1 MKFRFNGV
9 YKSALSALIFS
20 MGMAASAS
28 VLAEPHAMPG
38 ANAMPHGQQQKQLTP
53 EQKALVTELQ
63 SLQQEL
69 QTTQHSLQ
77 SVQQQAFKKNPSF
90 VKQREKLQAIVF
102 KKMTTKDYNATKEV
116 QELQSIANKYKDG
129 KAKPTKEEVLSFRQ
143 RDQAF
148 QQRQQKALQD
158 PEVQKMTMSL
168 KNDVEQAMLT
178 INPKTKELMAQMKS
192 KSKKFKELRQKM
204 ATM

>member
-1 MKFRFNGV
+1 MKFRFNEV
-9 YKSALSALIFS
+9 SKSALSALIFS
-20 MGMAASAS
+20 MGMASSAS
-28 VLAEPHAMPG
+28 VLAEPQAMPG
-38 ANAMPHGQQQKQLTP
+38 ANAMPHGQQQQLSP

-69 QTTQHSLQ
+69 KTTQDSLQ
-77 SVQQQAFKKNPSF
+77 GLQQQAFEKNPSF

-102 KKMTTKDYNATKEV
+102 KKISTKDYDAAKEV
-116 QELQSIANKYKDG
+116 QELQSIANKYQDG

-168 KNDVEQAMLT
+168 KNDVEQAMLA